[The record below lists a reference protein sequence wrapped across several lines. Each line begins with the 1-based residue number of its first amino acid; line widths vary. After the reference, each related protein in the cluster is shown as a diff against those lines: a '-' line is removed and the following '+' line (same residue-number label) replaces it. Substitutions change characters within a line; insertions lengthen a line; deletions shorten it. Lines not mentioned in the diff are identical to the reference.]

1 MKQPQTYLNRAAFVI
16 SEKHLKNAFTSFF
29 FRLRRPRRLYAFAV
43 KIKEAYSSKV
53 LRQQQEEATF
63 HEHCIL
69 WMGREQLFDAL
80 RTLFRARDETIDKE
94 LKYQLQKNER
104 KKFPAQTENKRLF
117 DPRNIRNRRM
127 TMEEKEAKQ

>member
-1 MKQPQTYLNRAAFVI
+1 M
-16 SEKHLKNAFTSFF
+16 
-29 FRLRRPRRLYAFAV
+29 
-43 KIKEAYSSKV
+43 